1 MPLGGRGE
9 DFFTMRGFKRQRR
22 AGGGET
28 AVQLRESGG
37 APFGALGGYVPLG
50 GGDTALY
57 RTIREA
63 VPVVDAAIC
72 KLVRLTL
79 SLIHI

>member
-1 MPLGGRGE
+1 
-9 DFFTMRGFKRQRR
+9 MRGFKRQRR

-72 KLVRLTL
+72 KLAGCAYSARTRRRRGRLR
-79 SLIHI
+79 SS